1 MVINRGPESPDR
13 AASDGAPDPGSPP
26 AAPPATS
33 AGAPAAADQAHAIFR
48 KPAPPREAPR
58 EAPAQP
64 AELPIEEIEAPSRGV
79 RPIDALLVAAGV
91 AIVVIVGYGYFK
103 PSASPGPVLRGAPVV
118 VTPTNAGSAGGQA
131 TAVGTPAAPSRP
143 AGFQSEEVP
152 PQLSLVGMRCRRED
166 GSHVIEGAVRN
177 VTTAPLPQVFVV
189 GLWKT
194 ADGAM
199 VTTDDAPVK
208 DDPIPPQQ
216 TSAFRVSVPE
226 HADVSIC
233 QVAFRTFGG
242 GPIAWADARR
252 Q

>member
-1 MVINRGPESPDR
+1 
-13 AASDGAPDPGSPP
+13 
-26 AAPPATS
+26 
-33 AGAPAAADQAHAIFR
+33 
-48 KPAPPREAPR
+48 
-58 EAPAQP
+58 
-64 AELPIEEIEAPSRGV
+64 
-79 RPIDALLVAAGV
+79 
-91 AIVVIVGYGYFK
+91 
-103 PSASPGPVLRGAPVV
+103 
-118 VTPTNAGSAGGQA
+118 
-131 TAVGTPAAPSRP
+131 
-143 AGFQSEEVP
+143 
-152 PQLSLVGMRCRRED
+152 
-166 GSHVIEGAVRN
+166 HVIEGAVRN

-216 TSAFRVSVPE
+216 TTAFRVSVPE

-242 GPIAWADARR
+242 GPIAWVDGRR